1 MSADTVFIPRFTYTD
16 AMVTDLMAIQAAC
29 RLVDILPLPPQGAFA
44 MKYEARRR
52 STHFSTS
59 IEGNLVALE
68 DVRRGIAEADRT
80 GNAAQQEV
88 RNYWTALEWLDEQ
101 IDAGAAIDEEF
112 IRGCIGSSSYAVA
125 VDAAR

>member
-1 MSADTVFIPRFTYTD
+1 M
-16 AMVTDLMAIQAAC
+16 
-29 RLVDILPLPPQGAFA
+29 
-44 MKYEARRR
+44 
-52 STHFSTS
+52 
-59 IEGNLVALE
+59 ALE

-112 IRGCIGSSSYAVA
+112 IRRLHRLIIVRGRGRP
-125 VDAAR
+125 AR